1 MTAFLARGFAHAER
15 TAVPAAMQN
24 TGLPELLGMGDSYF
38 IDAACYLFLG
48 IVFAATLR
56 RPASCVVWI
65 FSKLDLYADDETN
78 RRVRAV
84 LAFLKS

>member
-1 MTAFLARGFAHAER
+1 MRH
-15 TAVPAAMQN
+15 VPAGTPGA
-24 TGLPELLGMGDSYF
+24 P
-38 IDAACYLFLG
+38 
-48 IVFAATLR
+48 R

>member
-38 IDAACYLFLG
+38 TDAACYLFLG
-48 IVFAATLR
+48 IVFAATLHW
-56 RPASCVVWI
+56 AI
-65 FSKLDLYADDETN
+65 YA
-78 RRVRAV
+78 A
-84 LAFLKS
+84 A